1 MAKPYI
7 SKQKVR
13 DFVSRV
19 SLDKTDAIEK
29 EYKALLTKEIKSLDA
44 FKRLEEAL
52 SEARI
57 AAKEIKQ
64 AGFGDSVLAS
74 IPASDFLIDRM
85 ISRGKSF
92 YNEPPKAWASI
103 CELLNPFVE
112 RLAKV
117 RNARQSA
124 YRIIDEAQTGRAAA
138 DALKEAGLDYYTW
151 ENRKPEM
158 VLDLSAL
165 KGGD

>member
-29 EYKALLTKEIKSLDA
+29 EYEALLTKEIKSLDA

-112 RLAKV
+112 RLSKV

-138 DALKEAGLDYYTW
+138 DALREAGLDYYTW
-151 ENRKPEM
+151 ENRKPER

>member
-1 MAKPYI
+1 MTKPYI

-13 DFVSRV
+13 NFVSRV
-19 SLDKTDAIEK
+19 SSDKTDAIEE
-29 EYKALLTKEIKSLDA
+29 EYEALLTKEIKSLDA

-52 SEARI
+52 SEARK
-57 AAKEIKQ
+57 AAKEIKR
-64 AGFGDSVLAS
+64 AGFGDSILYS
-74 IPASDFLIDRM
+74 MPASEFLIDRM
-85 ISRGKSF
+85 ISRCKSC
-92 YNEPPKAWASI
+92 YHKPPKEWAAI
-103 CELLNPFVE
+103 CELLKPFVE
-112 RLAKV
+112 RLSKV

-138 DALKEAGLDYYTW
+138 DALREAGLDYYTW
-151 ENRKPEM
+151 ENRQPEM

>member
-1 MAKPYI
+1 MTKPYI

-19 SLDKTDAIEK
+19 SCDKTDAIEN
-29 EYKALLTKEIKSLDA
+29 EYEALLTKEIKSLDA

-52 SEARI
+52 SEARK
-57 AAKEIKQ
+57 AAMEIKR
-64 AGFGDSVLAS
+64 AGFGDSVLYS
-74 IPASDFLIDRM
+74 MPASEFLIDRM
-85 ISRGKSF
+85 ISRCKSC
-92 YNEPPKAWASI
+92 YDKPPKEWAAI
-103 CELLNPFVE
+103 CELLKPFAE
-112 RLAKV
+112 RLSKV

-124 YRIIDEAQTGRAAA
+124 YRIIDEAQTGRSAA

-151 ENRKPEM
+151 EARKPEM

>member
-1 MAKPYI
+1 MTKSYV

-13 DFVSRV
+13 DFVSRI
-19 SLDKTDAIEK
+19 SSDKTDAIEN
-29 EYKALLTKEIKSLDA
+29 EYEALLTKEIKSLDA
-44 FKRLEEAL
+44 FKRLEDAL
-52 SEARI
+52 SEARK
-57 AAKEIKQ
+57 AAMEIRQ
-64 AGFGDSVLAS
+64 AGFGGSVLAS
-74 IPASDFLIDRM
+74 IPTSEFLIDRM
-85 ISRGKSF
+85 ISRCKSF
-92 YNEPPKAWASI
+92 YNEPPKTWASI
-103 CELLNPFVE
+103 CELLKPFVE

-124 YRIIDEAQTGRAAA
+124 YRIIDEAQTGRGAA

-151 ENRKPEM
+151 EARKPEM

>member
-1 MAKPYI
+1 MTKPYI

-19 SLDKTDAIEK
+19 SSDKTDAIEN
-29 EYKALLTKEIKSLDA
+29 EYEALLTQEIKSLDA

-52 SEARI
+52 SEARK
-57 AAKEIKQ
+57 AAREIKQ
-64 AGFGDSVLAS
+64 VGFGDSVLAS
-74 IPASDFLIDRM
+74 IPKSEFLIDRM

-92 YNEPPKAWASI
+92 YNEPLKEWAAI
-103 CELLNPFVE
+103 CELLKPFVE
-112 RLAKV
+112 RLSKV

-138 DALKEAGLDYYTW
+138 DALREAGLDYYTW

>member
-1 MAKPYI
+1 MEKIYV

-13 DFVSRV
+13 NFVSRV
-19 SLDKTDAIEK
+19 SCDKTDAIEE
-29 EYKALLTKEIKSLDA
+29 EYEALLTKEIRSLDA

-52 SEARI
+52 SEARK
-57 AAKEIKQ
+57 AAKEIKR

-74 IPASDFLIDRM
+74 IPTSDFLIDRM

>member
-1 MAKPYI
+1 MTKPYI

-19 SLDKTDAIEK
+19 SSDKTDAIEN
-29 EYKALLTKEIKSLDA
+29 EYEALLTQEIKSLDA
-44 FKRLEEAL
+44 FNRLEEAL
-52 SEARI
+52 SEARK
-57 AAKEIKQ
+57 AAREIKQ

-74 IPASDFLIDRM
+74 IPKSEFLIDRM

-92 YNEPPKAWASI
+92 YNEPLKEWAAI
-103 CELLNPFVE
+103 CELLKPFVE
-112 RLAKV
+112 RLSKV

-138 DALKEAGLDYYTW
+138 DALREAGLDYYTW

>member
-1 MAKPYI
+1 MTKPYI

-19 SLDKTDAIEK
+19 SSDKTDAIEN
-29 EYKALLTKEIKSLDA
+29 EYEALLTKEIKSLDA

-52 SEARI
+52 SEARK
-57 AAKEIKQ
+57 AAMEIRQ
-64 AGFGDSVLAS
+64 AGFGGSTLAN
-74 IPASDFLIDRM
+74 IPTSDFLIDGM
-85 ISRGKSF
+85 ISRGKRF
-92 YNEPPKAWASI
+92 YHEPPKAGAAI
-103 CELLNPFVE
+103 CKLLKPFVE
-112 RLAKV
+112 QLTKV
-117 RNARQSA
+117 RKARQSA

-138 DALKEAGLDYYTW
+138 DALREAGLDYYTW
-151 ENRKPEM
+151 ENRQPEM

>member
-1 MAKPYI
+1 MTKPYI

-19 SLDKTDAIEK
+19 SCDKTDAIEN
-29 EYKALLTKEIKSLDA
+29 EYEALLTKEIKSLDA

-52 SEARI
+52 SEARK
-57 AAKEIKQ
+57 AAMEIKR
-64 AGFGDSVLAS
+64 AGFGDSVLYS
-74 IPASDFLIDRM
+74 MPASEFLIDRM

-92 YNEPPKAWASI
+92 YNEPLKEWASI
-103 CELLNPFVE
+103 CELLKPFVE
-112 RLAKV
+112 RLSKV

-138 DALKEAGLDYYTW
+138 DALREAGLDYYTW

>member
-1 MAKPYI
+1 MTKPYI

-19 SLDKTDAIEK
+19 SSDKTDAIEN
-29 EYKALLTKEIKSLDA
+29 ECEALLTKEIKSLDA
-44 FKRLEEAL
+44 FKRLEDAL
-52 SEARI
+52 SEARK
-57 AAKEIKQ
+57 AAMEIRQ
-64 AGFGDSVLAS
+64 TGFGGSVLAN
-74 IPASDFLIDRM
+74 IPTSDFLIDLM

-92 YNEPPKAWASI
+92 YHEPPKAGAAI
-103 CELLNPFVE
+103 YKLLKPFVE

-151 ENRKPEM
+151 EARKPER

>member
-1 MAKPYI
+1 MTKPYI
-7 SKQKVR
+7 SKQKIR
-13 DFVSRV
+13 NFVSRV
-19 SLDKTDAIEK
+19 SSEKTDAIEN
-29 EYKALLTKEIKSLDA
+29 EYEALLTQEIKSLDA

-52 SEARI
+52 SEARK
-57 AAKEIKQ
+57 AAREIKQ
-64 AGFGDSVLAS
+64 AGFGDSVLTS
-74 IPASDFLIDRM
+74 IPKSEFLIDRM

-92 YNEPPKAWASI
+92 YNEPLKEWASI
-103 CELLNPFVE
+103 CELLKPFVE
-112 RLAKV
+112 RLSKV

-138 DALKEAGLDYYTW
+138 DALIEAGLDYYTW

>member
-7 SKQKVR
+7 SKQKIR

-29 EYKALLTKEIKSLDA
+29 EYEALLTKEIKSLDA

-52 SEARI
+52 SGAQKAAR
-57 AAKEIKQ
+57 EIKQ

-74 IPASDFLIDRM
+74 IPTSDFLIDRM

>member
-1 MAKPYI
+1 MTKPYI
-7 SKQKVR
+7 SKQKIR
-13 DFVSRV
+13 NFVSRV
-19 SLDKTDAIEK
+19 SSDKTNAIEE
-29 EYKALLTKEIKSLDA
+29 EYEALLTQEIKSLDA

-52 SEARI
+52 SGARK
-57 AAKEIKQ
+57 AAMEIRQ
-64 AGFGDSVLAS
+64 AGFGNSVLAS
-74 IPASDFLIDRM
+74 IPTSDFLIDRM
-85 ISRGKSF
+85 ISQGRSF
-92 YNEPPKAWASI
+92 YHKPLKEWAAI
-103 CELLNPFVE
+103 CELLKPFVE

-124 YRIIDEAQTGRAAA
+124 CRIIDEAQTGRAAA

>member
-1 MAKPYI
+1 MEKIYV

-13 DFVSRV
+13 NFVSRV
-19 SLDKTDAIEK
+19 SCDKTYAIEK
-29 EYKALLTKEIKSLDA
+29 EYKALLTQEIRSLDA

-52 SEARI
+52 SEARK
-57 AAKEIKQ
+57 AAKDIRQ

-74 IPASDFLIDRM
+74 IPTSEFLIDRM

-92 YNEPPKAWASI
+92 YNEPPKAGAAI
-103 CELLNPFVE
+103 CKLLKPFVE
-112 RLAKV
+112 RLTKV

-138 DALKEAGLDYYTW
+138 DALKEAGLDYYIW
-151 ENRKPEM
+151 EARKPEM

>member
-19 SLDKTDAIEK
+19 SCDKTVAIEN
-29 EYKALLTKEIKSLDA
+29 EYEALLTQEIKSLDA

-52 SEARI
+52 SEARK
-57 AAKEIKQ
+57 AAREIKQ

-74 IPASDFLIDRM
+74 VPTSDFLIDRM

-92 YNEPPKAWASI
+92 YNEPPKEWVTI
-103 CELLNPFVE
+103 CELLKPFKE
-112 RLAKV
+112 RLSKV
-117 RNARQSA
+117 RNARQGA

-151 ENRKPEM
+151 EARKPEM

>member
-19 SLDKTDAIEK
+19 SSDKTDAIEE
-29 EYKALLTKEIKSLDA
+29 EYEALLTKEIKSLDA

-52 SEARI
+52 SEARKE
-57 AAKEIKQ
+57 AKEIKR

-74 IPASDFLIDRM
+74 IPTSEFLIDRM

-92 YNEPPKAWASI
+92 YNEPPKTWASI
-103 CELLNPFVE
+103 CELLKPFVE
-112 RLAKV
+112 RLSKV

-151 ENRKPEM
+151 EARKPEM
-158 VLDLSAL
+158 VLDLTAL

>member
-1 MAKPYI
+1 MTKPYI

-19 SLDKTDAIEK
+19 SSDKTDAIEN
-29 EYKALLTKEIKSLDA
+29 EYEALLTQEIKSLDA
-44 FKRLEEAL
+44 FKRIEEAL
-52 SEARI
+52 SEARK
-57 AAKEIKQ
+57 AAREIKQ
-64 AGFGDSVLAS
+64 EGFGDSVLAS
-74 IPASDFLIDRM
+74 IPKSEFLIDRM

-92 YNEPPKAWASI
+92 YNEPLKEWAAI
-103 CELLNPFVE
+103 CELLKPFVE
-112 RLAKV
+112 RLSKV

-151 ENRKPEM
+151 EARKPEM

>member
-1 MAKPYI
+1 MTKPYI

-19 SLDKTDAIEK
+19 SSDKTDAIEN
-29 EYKALLTKEIKSLDA
+29 EYEALLTQEIKSLDA
-44 FKRLEEAL
+44 FKRLEESL
-52 SEARI
+52 SEARK
-57 AAKEIKQ
+57 AAREIKQ
-64 AGFGDSVLAS
+64 AGFGDNVLAS
-74 IPASDFLIDRM
+74 IPKSEFLIDRM

-92 YNEPPKAWASI
+92 YNEPLKEWAAI
-103 CELLNPFVE
+103 CELLKPFVE
-112 RLAKV
+112 RLSKV

-138 DALKEAGLDYYTW
+138 DALREAGLDYYTW

>member
-1 MAKPYI
+1 MEKIYV

-13 DFVSRV
+13 NFVSRV
-19 SLDKTDAIEK
+19 SCDKTDAIED
-29 EYKALLTKEIKSLDA
+29 EYEALLTQEIKSLDA

-52 SEARI
+52 SEARK
-57 AAKEIKQ
+57 AAKEIKR

-74 IPASDFLIDRM
+74 IPTSEFLIDRM

-92 YNEPPKAWASI
+92 YNEPPKAGAAI
-103 CELLNPFVE
+103 CKLLKPFVE
-112 RLAKV
+112 RLTKV

-151 ENRKPEM
+151 EARKPEM

>member
-1 MAKPYI
+1 MTKPYI

-19 SLDKTDAIEK
+19 SCDKTDAIEK
-29 EYKALLTKEIKSLDA
+29 EYEALLTQEIRSLDA

-52 SEARI
+52 SEARK
-57 AAKEIKQ
+57 AAKDIRQ

-74 IPASDFLIDRM
+74 IPTSEFLIDRM

-92 YNEPPKAWASI
+92 YNEPPKTWASI
-103 CELLNPFVE
+103 CELLKPFVE
-112 RLAKV
+112 RLTEV

-151 ENRKPEM
+151 EGRKPEM

>member
-1 MAKPYI
+1 MTKPYI

-19 SLDKTDAIEK
+19 SSDKTDAIEN
-29 EYKALLTKEIKSLDA
+29 EYEALLTQEIKSLDA
-44 FKRLEEAL
+44 FKRLEESL
-52 SEARI
+52 SEARK
-57 AAKEIKQ
+57 AAREIKQ

-74 IPASDFLIDRM
+74 IPKSEFLIDRM

-92 YNEPPKAWASI
+92 YNEPLKEWAAI
-103 CELLNPFVE
+103 CELLKPFVE
-112 RLAKV
+112 RLSKV

-138 DALKEAGLDYYTW
+138 DALREAGLDYYTW

>member
-1 MAKPYI
+1 MTKPYI

-13 DFVSRV
+13 GFVSRV
-19 SLDKTDAIEK
+19 SCDKTDAIEK
-29 EYKALLTKEIKSLDA
+29 EYEALLTQEIKSLDA

-52 SEARI
+52 SEARK
-57 AAKEIKQ
+57 AAREIKQ

-74 IPASDFLIDRM
+74 IPTSEFLIDRM
-85 ISRGKSF
+85 ISQGRSF
-92 YNEPPKAWASI
+92 YHKPLKEWALI
-103 CELLNPFVE
+103 CELLKPFVE

-151 ENRKPEM
+151 ENRKPEV

>member
-29 EYKALLTKEIKSLDA
+29 EYEALLTKEIKSLDA

-151 ENRKPEM
+151 KNRKPEM

>member
-1 MAKPYI
+1 MAKSYI
-7 SKQKVR
+7 SKQKVKDFIFDIYCEKR
-13 DFVSRV
+13 DE
-19 SLDKTDAIEK
+19 I
-29 EYKALLTKEIKSLDA
+29 YKAESAAINQAVDA
-44 FKRLEEAL
+44 TESFKRLEDAL
-52 SEARI
+52 NSARSI
-57 AAKEIKQ
+57 AEEIVQ

-74 IPASDFLIDRM
+74 IPTSEFLIDRI

-92 YNEPPKAWASI
+92 YNEPPKTWATI
-103 CELLNPFVE
+103 CELLKPFVE

-124 YRIIDEAQTGRAAA
+124 YRIIDEAQTGKAAA

-151 ENRKPEM
+151 EARKPEM

>member
-1 MAKPYI
+1 MTKPYI

-19 SLDKTDAIEK
+19 SCDKTDAIEN
-29 EYKALLTKEIKSLDA
+29 EYEALLTQEIRSLDA

-52 SEARI
+52 SEARK
-57 AAKEIKQ
+57 AAKDIRQ
-64 AGFGDSVLAS
+64 AGFGDSVLYS
-74 IPASDFLIDRM
+74 MPASEFLIDRM

-92 YNEPPKAWASI
+92 YNEPPKEWAAI
-103 CELLNPFVE
+103 CELLKPFVE
-112 RLAKV
+112 RLSKV
-117 RNARQSA
+117 RNAKQSA
-124 YRIIDEAQTGRAAA
+124 YRIIDEAQTGRSAA
-138 DALKEAGLDYYTW
+138 DALREAGLDYYTW

>member
-29 EYKALLTKEIKSLDA
+29 EYEALLTKEIKSLDA

-52 SEARI
+52 SEARK
-57 AAKEIKQ
+57 AAREIKQ
-64 AGFGDSVLAS
+64 AGYGDSVLAS
-74 IPASDFLIDRM
+74 IPTSDFLIDRM

-138 DALKEAGLDYYTW
+138 DALREAGLDYYTW
-151 ENRKPEM
+151 EARKPEM
-158 VLDLSAL
+158 VLDLTAL

>member
-1 MAKPYI
+1 MTKPYI
-7 SKQKVR
+7 SKQKIR
-13 DFVSRV
+13 NFVYRV
-19 SLDKTDAIEK
+19 SSEKTYAIEK
-29 EYKALLTKEIKSLDA
+29 EYEALLTKEIKSLDA

-52 SEARI
+52 AEARK
-57 AAKEIKQ
+57 AAMEIKR
-64 AGFGDSVLAS
+64 AGFGDSALAS
-74 IPASDFLIDRM
+74 IPTSEFLIDRM

-92 YNEPPKAWASI
+92 YNEPPKTWASI
-103 CELLNPFVE
+103 CELLKPFVE
-112 RLAKV
+112 RLSKV

-138 DALKEAGLDYYTW
+138 DALREAGLDYYTW

>member
-1 MAKPYI
+1 MTKPYI

-13 DFVSRV
+13 DFVSRI
-19 SLDKTDAIEK
+19 SSDKTDAIEN
-29 EYKALLTKEIKSLDA
+29 EYEALLTKEIKSLDA
-44 FKRLEEAL
+44 FKRLEDAL
-52 SEARI
+52 SEARK
-57 AAKEIKQ
+57 AAMEIRQ
-64 AGFGDSVLAS
+64 AGFGGSVLANM
-74 IPASDFLIDRM
+74 PTSDFLIDRM

-92 YNEPPKAWASI
+92 YNEPPKEWASI
-103 CELLNPFVE
+103 CELLKPFVE
-112 RLAKV
+112 RLAKI

>member
-19 SLDKTDAIEK
+19 SSDKTDAIEE
-29 EYKALLTKEIKSLDA
+29 EYEALLTKEIKSLDA

-52 SEARI
+52 SEARK
-57 AAKEIKQ
+57 AANEIKR
-64 AGFGDSVLAS
+64 AGFGDSVLYS
-74 IPASDFLIDRM
+74 IPASEFLIDRM

-92 YNEPPKAWASI
+92 YNEPPKIWASI
-103 CELLNPFVE
+103 CELLKPFME
-112 RLAKV
+112 RLVKV

>member
-1 MAKPYI
+1 MTKAYI

-19 SLDKTDAIEK
+19 SSDKTDAIEN
-29 EYKALLTKEIKSLDA
+29 EYEALLTKEIKSLDA
-44 FKRLEEAL
+44 FKRLEDAL
-52 SEARI
+52 SEARK
-57 AAKEIKQ
+57 AAMEIRQ
-64 AGFGDSVLAS
+64 AGFGGSVLANV
-74 IPASDFLIDRM
+74 PTSDFLIDRM

-92 YNEPPKAWASI
+92 YYEPPKAGATI
-103 CELLNPFVE
+103 CKLLKPFVE
-112 RLAKV
+112 RLTKV

-138 DALKEAGLDYYTW
+138 DALKEAGIDYYTW
-151 ENRKPEM
+151 EARKTER